1 MGGGWVVGKK
11 IGLLCGR
18 LRGMIP
24 NIKTY
29 FDKKVMFL
37 ALVPVLQQNNHP
49 QPGVILGQNCVQLS
63 DAALNDLFFSKIS
76 FVKNNLNML

>member
-1 MGGGWVVGKK
+1 MVGKK

-37 ALVPVLQQNNHP
+37 ALSKM
-49 QPGVILGQNCVQLS
+49 IYKCE
-63 DAALNDLFFSKIS
+63 NDTP
-76 FVKNNLNML
+76 